1 MRRDCDR
8 GRYYRSAVLWSA
20 GAYLACQLALAVYT
34 EVRIPEIYDR
44 EYRDRLMQLRQRT
57 QEEPARPLLLV
68 VGSSRITTDFR
79 PETLPPLHTANGE
92 QPLPFNLSHSGS
104 GPLLNLMLLRRV
116 LREGFTPRWV
126 IVEVVPSLLGAS
138 GRSSAA
144 KLAQAADLPTLH
156 RHINPWKLY
165 GHYLYERLGANFS
178 HRDAYVRHWLP
189 GRLADDAAWDS
200 MPLDALGGSTST
212 LSEAPTPDEVRRRT
226 AVVRSQYYA
235 GLQHLRIDDMPDR
248 AMRELLE
255 LCQSRRIEAVLL
267 LAPESS
273 EFREWYS
280 AESMS
285 AIEDYVARLNRELGV
300 PVVDAREWL
309 SDEAFLDGHHA
320 GPDGAREFTRRLG
333 RQVLQPLV
341 EGRSL
346 LVNERRSR

>member
-1 MRRDCDR
+1 MRRCR
-8 GRYYRSAVLWSA
+8 GHYRSAVLWTA
-20 GAYLACQLALAVYT
+20 AAYLACQVALALYT
-34 EVRIPEIYDR
+34 EAQIPEIYDR
-44 EYRDRLMQLRQRT
+44 EYRDRLMLLRQRVK
-57 QEEPARPLLLV
+57 EDPVRPLLLV

-79 PETLPPLHTANGE
+79 PETLPPLHTAAGE

-126 IVEVVPSLLGAS
+126 VVEVVPSLLGTS

-144 KLAQAADLPTLH
+144 KLAQAGDLPTLH
-156 RHINPWKLY
+156 RYVRPWKLY
-165 GHYLYERLGANFS
+165 GHYLYERLGANLS

-189 GRLADDAAWDS
+189 GQLANDATWDA
-200 MPLDALGGSTST
+200 MPLDAQGGSATNDEPTS
-212 LSEAPTPDEVRRRT
+212 EEVRRRT

-235 GLQHLRIDDMPDR
+235 GLRQLRVEDMPDR
-248 AMRELLE
+248 AMRELLD
-255 LCQSRRIEAVLL
+255 LCRSRHIEVVLL

-273 EFREWYS
+273 EFRGWYS
-280 AESMS
+280 AESK
-285 AIEDYVARLNRELGV
+285 AAVEDYVARVHREYNV

-320 GPDGAREFTRRLG
+320 GPAGAREFTRRLG